1 MNNTLSIQSLFNL
14 DYQSKTTYDIDSE
27 FQIINISTKTR
38 KNKGKEIF
46 TATLT
51 DGNTSY
57 NKFLFCKEE
66 GSPEIEIGQII
77 KIRKILPLML
87 SINPERVFL
96 IKDFQITKKKKSIQ
110 HYPLIKDNH
119 NLQIIENENE
129 NEKQNNS
136 NINIENIP
144 KKISDSYSNNS
155 LIFEDESFTE
165 NISNNMKEQDIS
177 KNYIP
182 LKQIT
187 TFTRDFTICVRII
200 SKSEIKKFNTNRAGM
215 LFTFIVKDEEGS
227 TMQIVCFDKIV
238 DKFYSLIKED
248 NVYEIKGGNIKIND
262 KQYNTTNSDYKIIL
276 NEDSLIN
283 EIEDNNKIKKENMN
297 FLSTDDILSLP
308 VNSLVNVL
316 CIVIDKGEIIAK
328 NTRNGPID
336 MKRTTISDC
345 NGTYIE
351 LTLWK
356 NFANLNIENGNI
368 LLIRKGRINDFGGK
382 NITSVNESSIEINP
396 EINEY
401 EKEINSLKEFYK
413 NKILNNNE
421 NDINDNNNN
430 KINKIQKNK
439 YDDKIV
445 FIETILE
452 YMDKFSNDLNHKFP
466 FFKIKAVIT
475 HITHNDKNFYPACPN
490 KECQK
495 KLNFENSK
503 WICKNCKRQFNFP
516 KYQYSLNIRV
526 KDASSEYYVDLFGK
540 TAENLL
546 KMNAEE
552 YRQLLIDRDDQK
564 INELTGNI
572 QYKEFIFLLKVKS
585 QEYNDVVKKK
595 FTASKIEEVD
605 NKEESIRLLN
615 EFKEKLFN

>member
-1 MNNTLSIQSLFNL
+1 MNNTISIESLFNL
-14 DYQSKTTYDIDSE
+14 DYQSKITFDIESE
-27 FQIINISTKTR
+27 FQIINISSKTR

-46 TATLT
+46 TASLT
-51 DGNTSY
+51 DGNISY

-77 KIRKILPLML
+77 KIKKILPLIL
-87 SINPERVFL
+87 SNNPDRVFL
-96 IKDFQITKKKKSIQ
+96 IKEFQIIKKEKIIKN
-110 HYPLIKDNH
+110 YPFIKDNN
-119 NLQIIENENE
+119 NLENIEKE

-187 TFTRDFTICVRII
+187 TFTRDFTIYVRII
-200 SKSEIKKFNTNRAGM
+200 SKSEIKRFNKNRTGM

-368 LLIRKGRINDFGGK
+368 LLI
-382 NITSVNESSIEINP
+382 VNESSIEINP

>member
-1 MNNTLSIQSLFNL
+1 MNNILSIQSLFNL

-155 LIFEDESFTE
+155 LNLEDESLTE
-165 NISNNMKEQDIS
+165 NISSNMKEQEILR
-177 KNYIP
+177 NYIP
-182 LKQIT
+182 LKRIT

-248 NVYEIKGGNIKIND
+248 SVYEIKGGNIKIND

-276 NEDSLIN
+276 NEDSLVN

-297 FLSTDDILSLP
+297 FLSTEDILSLP
-308 VNSLVNVL
+308 INSLVNVL
-316 CIVIDKGEIIAK
+316 CIVIDKGELIQK

-396 EINEY
+396 EIKEY

-413 NKILNNNE
+413 NITLNNNE
-421 NDINDNNNN
+421 DNNKDNNN
-430 KINKIQKNK
+430 KINYIQKNK

-475 HITHNDKNFYPACPN
+475 HITHNDKNFYPGCPN

-503 WICKNCKRQFNFP
+503 WICKNCKRQFNYP

-552 YRQLLIDRDDQK
+552 YRQLLIDRNDQK

-572 QYKEFIFLLKVKS
+572 QYREFIFLLKVKS
-585 QEYNDVVKKK
+585 QEYNDVIKKK
-595 FTASKIEEVD
+595 FTASKIDEVD

>member
-1 MNNTLSIQSLFNL
+1 MNNTISIESLFNL
-14 DYQSKTTYDIDSE
+14 DYQSKITFDIESE
-27 FQIINISTKTR
+27 FQIINISSKTR

-46 TATLT
+46 TASLT
-51 DGNTSY
+51 DGNISY

-77 KIRKILPLML
+77 KIKKILPLIL
-87 SINPERVFL
+87 SNNPDRVFL
-96 IKDFQITKKKKSIQ
+96 IKEFQIIKKEKIIKN
-110 HYPLIKDNH
+110 YPFIKDNN
-119 NLQIIENENE
+119 NLENIEKE

-187 TFTRDFTICVRII
+187 TFTRDFTIYVRII
-200 SKSEIKKFNTNRAGM
+200 SKSEIKRFNKNRTGM

-351 LTLWK
+351 LL
-356 NFANLNIENGNI
+356 
-368 LLIRKGRINDFGGK
+368 
-382 NITSVNESSIEINP
+382 
-396 EINEY
+396 
-401 EKEINSLKEFYK
+401 
-413 NKILNNNE
+413 ILN
-421 NDINDNNNN
+421 
-430 KINKIQKNK
+430 
-439 YDDKIV
+439 
-445 FIETILE
+445 
-452 YMDKFSNDLNHKFP
+452 
-466 FFKIKAVIT
+466 
-475 HITHNDKNFYPACPN
+475 
-490 KECQK
+490 
-495 KLNFENSK
+495 
-503 WICKNCKRQFNFP
+503 
-516 KYQYSLNIRV
+516 
-526 KDASSEYYVDLFGK
+526 
-540 TAENLL
+540 
-546 KMNAEE
+546 
-552 YRQLLIDRDDQK
+552 
-564 INELTGNI
+564 
-572 QYKEFIFLLKVKS
+572 
-585 QEYNDVVKKK
+585 
-595 FTASKIEEVD
+595 
-605 NKEESIRLLN
+605 
-615 EFKEKLFN
+615 